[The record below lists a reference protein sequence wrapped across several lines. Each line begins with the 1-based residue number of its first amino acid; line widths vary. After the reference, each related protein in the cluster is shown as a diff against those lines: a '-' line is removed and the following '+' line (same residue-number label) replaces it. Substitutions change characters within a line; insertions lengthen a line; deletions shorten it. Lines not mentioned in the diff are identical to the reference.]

1 MHPAWWLLAPWL
13 GYLLGSLPWA
23 VWLVRGLT
31 GEDVRAFGSGHAGAT
46 NVFRRLGLGW
56 ALVVLALDAGKGFAA
71 VALARHLA
79 APPALLALTAAAA
92 VAGHNWPWFAH
103 FRGGMGNAVTLGA
116 LLAVGWEPA
125 LAGVGWLALW
135 ALVWRHAARGTL
147 TAAATG
153 WLWFWA
159 LGLPPAALAVALGAG
174 PVLVVR
180 FAADWSRRYREFWLD
195 RPPQPAEPRAHPLW
209 QRLPRPPWRAWPAE
223 VGAGA
228 LLVAAGLRLL
238 RSYPQVFDIGLFDE
252 TRYLLQGL
260 RLTGLDALPGLYRG
274 PLYALWYALLARWE
288 PDPVALYDLNQQ
300 VLMLALPGALYAALR
315 AMGRSRG
322 VAWLL
327 AWAFLLSDA
336 NLIPWPRVSAF
347 AWGLVLLAV
356 AAALA
361 VRRPWVARGV
371 LVSAAWLA
379 AYARPEMLLAVALL
393 LAEAAWA
400 WRRNGAPAS
409 RVRAWLG
416 GVLLVGLLAA
426 ALLGWPVRE
435 DGRLA
440 AAFWQHFA
448 YRWAPEYGLEGGRWS
463 RWQEMRARVLGS
475 HGDWTAAIGPIAR
488 HVARNALE
496 AGPKLAALVLFHAPL
511 IAPVVAESVAWGLL
525 ALVGSGALLWWA
537 RRNPTPGRA
546 AGGNPAQ
553 DVVGRALLFLAL
565 PAALSAVVIY
575 PRRHYL
581 LALALLVWLGWAWWL
596 GPAADAWVARALR
609 GRGAR
614 WALTVGLV
622 ALALVTPSVAARFP
636 CPEPLPRLA
645 GRTVP
650 RAWLCRTTDTRQAMA
665 ALRAAARQGDGLR
678 LAVDA
683 NYWEQNLAVYLPA
696 GVQRTHPAP
705 RTGEQLLLW
714 PVDVSV
720 LVYGRPWLDQAERR
734 AALEEMAR
742 QGGAVYCTS
751 GRPWILAFR
760 EAVAVPLPRCP

>member
-56 ALVVLALDAGKGFAA
+56 ALLVLALDAGKGFAA

-79 APPALLALTAAAA
+79 APPALLGLTAAAA

-153 WLWFWA
+153 WLLFWA
-159 LGLPPAALAVALGAG
+159 LGFPAEALAVALGVG
-174 PVLVVR
+174 PVLAVR

-195 RPPQPAEPRAHPLW
+195 RPSPSGEPT
-209 QRLPRPPWRAWPAE
+209 PRPRRPRVLRALWSAWVAE
-223 VGAGA
+223 AGA
-228 LLVAAGLRLL
+228 VALLLAAGLRLL

-288 PDPVALYDLNQQ
+288 PDPVALYDLNERA
-300 VLMLALPGALYAALR
+300 LMLALPVALYAALR
-315 AMGRSRG
+315 ALGRSRG
-322 VAWLL
+322 VAWAL

-347 AWGLVLLAV
+347 AWTLLLAAT

-361 VRRPWVARGV
+361 TRRPWLARGV

-400 WRRNGAPAS
+400 WRRNGASAS
-409 RVRAWLG
+409 RVGAWLG

-426 ALLGWPVRE
+426 ALLGWPLRE
-435 DGRLA
+435 EGRLET
-440 AAFWQHFA
+440 AFWQHFT
-448 YRWAPEYGLEGGRWS
+448 YRWAPEYGLSGGRWS
-463 RWQEMRARVLGS
+463 RWQEMRARVLGR
-475 HGDWTAAIGPIAR
+475 GDWAAAAGPIVR

-511 IAPVVAESVAWGLL
+511 TAAVVAESVAWGLL
-525 ALVGSGALLWWA
+525 ALLGSGALLWWA

-546 AGGNPAQ
+546 PRGNPAQ
-553 DVVGRALLFLAL
+553 AVVGRALVALVL
-565 PAALSAVVIY
+565 PAAGSVVVIY

-581 LALALLVWLGWAWWL
+581 LALALLMWLGWAWWL
-596 GPAADAWVARALR
+596 GPAADALLARVLR
-609 GRGAR
+609 GRGPR
-614 WALTVGLV
+614 WALAVGLA

-636 CPEPLPRLA
+636 CPEALPRVA
-645 GRTVP
+645 GRAVP
-650 RAWLCRTTDTRQAMA
+650 RAWLCRTTDTRQSIA
-665 ALRAAARQGDGLR
+665 ALRAAARQQDELR
-678 LAVDA
+678 LAIDE
-683 NYWEQNLAVYLPA
+683 NYWARNLEVYLPA

-734 AALEEMAR
+734 AALEEVAR

-760 EAVAVPLPRCP
+760 EAVAVPLARCP